1 MAVTQDVH
9 KVDWKLGRSDDNSDF
24 SSHTLA
30 KPSSNSKVRF
40 SSPEDFVRKSGGVRI
55 IEKILIANNGIAAVK
70 CMRSLRKWSY
80 ATFGSSDVLRFVC
93 MATPEDIQANAE
105 YIKMANKMVLV
116 PGGSNVNNYANVELI
131 LQTAVTNEVDAVW
144 AGWGHASENPQLP
157 DVLSKHNIAFLGP
170 SHQAM
175 WTLGDKVASTI
186 LAQSADVPTLPW
198 SGSDLTISL
207 DRSVNGHCS
216 NNEPE
221 TVDNLTL
228 NMVKSTGLPQRSSF
242 VYSRLISED
251 LYRSGCVTD
260 VSSCLKCADKIG
272 YPVMIKASAGGGG
285 KGIRKALTSAD
296 VERFFPQVQAE
307 VPGSP
312 IFVMKC
318 ATSVRHL
325 EVQILCDIYGQ
336 AISMFGRDCSVQRRH
351 QKIIEEAPIIV
362 APKEI
367 IEKME
372 QAAVRLCKLV
382 SYVSAGTVEYLY
394 DPDSNQFYFLELN
407 PRLQVEHPC
416 TEVVAEVNLPAC
428 QLQIAMGIP
437 LHRIKDIRELYLAS
451 PWSDSI
457 IDFNDSTINRRPPS
471 CYVIAARITSEDP
484 DEGFKPRPGG
494 VRELNFRSNQSV
506 WGYFSVSSAG
516 GIHEFADSQ
525 FGHIFSAGE
534 NREHAR
540 ENMVLALKELS
551 IRGDFRT
558 TVEYLIKVMESEAFM
573 NHKINTEWLDA
584 RIAQNDQ
591 VEKPDILLGVICTA
605 LHIADNCLKQ
615 LFLNYEL
622 HLERGQFLPSKT
634 LTNSVDVTLVSDST
648 KYVVKVLRTGPSN
661 FSLICCDTVLDFEV
675 HRVPG
680 DGLLICHE
688 AASYMTYCHEESQ
701 GYRTVINNRTMML
714 CKETDP
720 TVLRSHSAGK
730 LLQYCVT
737 EGSHVCA
744 NEVYALIEVMKMI
757 FELRVPTSGII
768 TLKRIPGAILEPGT
782 ELARIELDESSQLK
796 PLQIFNGPF
805 TLPTE
810 YSSDISQPSSSSSS
824 SYSRKLLFLPQ
835 SNMVYS
841 STNNIY
847 QSSTQSIEEIKSNI
861 PQHLINDWKCL
872 NTKSHCLIDSLSSN
886 NNGISTGSNDDSM
899 CMLTNS
905 LSSNSASST
914 TNGKLHLQF
923 TQLLASLEQIL
934 FGYCLCEPYFSKS
947 LMKTLNQFLTLLYNP
962 RLPLHEL
969 QDTLAHLKGQLPPN
983 MEKSLRHHAKL
994 YADQATSVLAN
1005 FPSEAILQITDEYLK
1020 QINPGQS
1027 TDCSVLEFQRIT
1039 QRLIDLAE
1047 RYKHGLRGHTVR
1059 VISQLF
1065 MGYVVIEKHFQ
1076 HGQYDKCIRHLLA
1089 KCQGSTLW
1097 GNAPKS
1103 GICPGENTIIEDD
1116 LLNNLT
1122 YHLVPFNFRNLIQ
1135 PNSITDIVSVIFS
1148 HRQLTMK
1155 NVLIINLIHSLAE
1168 RRELCMTDHLQSCL
1182 KALTELGGS
1191 RNSKVALAAR
1201 QLLISVQTPS
1211 YELRRNQVESIFLS
1225 AVDTF
1230 GQQVHPEL
1238 LLQLIN
1244 SETVIFDILTDFFY
1258 HPNHAVASAA
1268 LEVYIRRS
1276 YTAYELTGVHHFQL
1290 SCGSSFFTFRFLLP
1304 NEFVSNSSSVHNRR
1318 PSDYQRNHNLEH
1330 SIDSPI
1336 VETYHISSTLFNV
1349 NNSDS
1354 QDYTTSSDTTSI
1366 TNHKSTMMNNF
1377 QSMIDIDT
1385 TPLSG
1390 ERMGGMTAFNSLSDL
1405 EESFDELI
1413 RLFNS
1418 ACKEAKSIHTSLSE
1432 PIFDYSRQF
1441 TSDIVHQKSQNN
1453 HHHNNISNNE
1463 TKLISFQDPPYH
1475 TTDPQREPIHILN
1488 IALRQSTYRYIQPT
1502 RILSSSNDDTS
1513 MSSKSRPSGFTK
1525 NSLLLPDSVINETSD
1540 VTHLEEFCSRHVD
1553 QLRASGI
1560 RRITFLVV
1568 KTREFPRLYT
1578 FRARDNYR
1586 EDRVYRHLEPALA
1599 FQLELNRMKNY
1610 NLEHLPTLNR
1620 RMHLYLGCSK
1630 INGRKDVVDYRFFVR
1645 CIIRHA
1651 DLVSREASF
1660 EYLQSEAE
1668 QILLEAMDAL
1678 DLASG
1683 HPDASRTMGNHIFLN
1698 FVPVL
1703 LLEDINRLKS
1713 TIRKVVMRYARRF
1726 LRLRVSQAEL
1736 KLHIRFHASD
1746 PIVPIRVMLRDE
1758 HGYDLGLDVY
1768 REILDP
1774 ITGIYI
1780 LQSISPPNGK
1790 LNGHPAVTAH
1800 ENKDFFEVKRF
1811 QARKFNTTYV
1821 YDYPALLAQALTGVW
1836 QSYCPYRNQK
1846 HHNHIIN
1853 DSLDKPISYLTNNNN
1868 ALSKFHNL
1876 IPLNIPENL
1885 IITCTELSL
1894 DKHGNLQPNTNTL
1907 GTNEIGMVV
1916 WYMVLRTPETPSGR
1930 PIIVIANDATVKAGS
1945 FGPAE
1950 DLTFHRASQLAR
1962 HFGIPRIYLAS
1973 NTGARIKIAEDIK
1986 SVFNIAWIDAE
1997 HPEKGYKYLYLTP
2010 DDYYR
2015 FKYDESVNCEK
2026 IEENGEIRFKIID
2039 IIGKEYDMSAENL
2052 RGSAMI
2058 AGETSAAYDDIF
2070 TITIVTN
2077 RAIGIGAYLTRLGQ
2091 RVIQVNNS
2099 HIILTGAMALN
2110 KLLGREVYS
2119 SNSQLGGVQVMATNG
2134 VSHLVASDE
2143 LSALQLAI
2151 EWLSYIPQRPN
2162 ETFSVLYKPVQIE
2175 PGHNFNRNNLAKIEI
2190 SSQLKVHQPKVN
2202 KRTDFYLPFD
2212 PIDRIVEYIPSR
2224 DRPNDDPRW
2233 MFTGIMSSHFEA
2245 FCKSSSKQSSSS
2257 DQQFENANTDHWI
2270 SGFFDWGT
2278 WQETLSSWAAGVVTG
2293 RARLGGIPCGV
2304 ITSET
2309 RSVVCRVPADP
2320 ANLSSEAQIVN
2331 QAGQV
2336 WYPDSAYKT
2345 AQAIAD
2351 LSREHLPL
2359 FIFANWRGFSGGMK
2373 DMYDQVLKFGS
2384 MIIDSLRRYSKP
2396 VFVYLPPNSQLR
2408 GGAWVVVDPA
2418 INPDFMEMYADPI
2431 SSRAGVLEPE
2441 GTVEIKYRQ
2450 KDLIDTINR
2459 LDDSCKLLLK
2469 ELNHLNEHTN
2479 NLSMN
2484 NDQQYSTKLLNIS
2497 IEEHRQQLRTAL
2509 ESRQQELLPFYQ
2521 QVACKFADLHDTP
2534 GRLLARKLVHRLV
2547 DWSSSRSFF
2556 YTRLRRR
2563 LLELSALNLIN
2574 GVLSNSSDQYPIDM
2588 KYTTTNTTNH
2598 NVPVLNFNCETNKS
2612 KEISLK
2618 EEEEMMS
2625 KQSSVRKL
2633 LRVESNHRI
2642 RFDSESLTQTVTT
2655 NDLPNN
2661 SDGRYSLSTTTL
2673 KSTVCNR
2680 EDVANIIA
2688 KQVPNLAIRYTYHT
2702 GHKMSLLKE
2711 WFIEALNNTHSNT
2724 NDYDIWDNND
2734 LLIGNWLA
2742 NELNCN
2748 ELRELATIEMIEEF
2762 YSTNLFINCL
2772 SFTLV
2777 NHFHRNNHNINL
2789 QLFNKNIIQTK
2800 IQQLRN
2806 EYIME
2811 HMKQSLIHSSQ
2822 LSSNELT
2829 TLFQTVLTS
2838 SERYHLAK
2846 LLLSDSTLK
2855 TDDHIN
2861 NNNNN
2866 NNNKQNVN
2874 D

>member
-1 MAVTQDVH
+1 
-9 KVDWKLGRSDDNSDF
+9 
-24 SSHTLA
+24 
-30 KPSSNSKVRF
+30 
-40 SSPEDFVRKSGGVRI
+40 
-55 IEKILIANNGIAAVK
+55 
-70 CMRSLRKWSY
+70 
-80 ATFGSSDVLRFVC
+80 
-93 MATPEDIQANAE
+93 
-105 YIKMANKMVLV
+105 
-116 PGGSNVNNYANVELI
+116 
-131 LQTAVTNEVDAVW
+131 
-144 AGWGHASENPQLP
+144 
-157 DVLSKHNIAFLGP
+157 
-170 SHQAM
+170 
-175 WTLGDKVASTI
+175 
-186 LAQSADVPTLPW
+186 
-198 SGSDLTISL
+198 
-207 DRSVNGHCS
+207 
-216 NNEPE
+216 
-221 TVDNLTL
+221 
-228 NMVKSTGLPQRSSF
+228 
-242 VYSRLISED
+242 
-251 LYRSGCVTD
+251 
-260 VSSCLKCADKIG
+260 
-272 YPVMIKASAGGGG
+272 
-285 KGIRKALTSAD
+285 
-296 VERFFPQVQAE
+296 
-307 VPGSP
+307 
-312 IFVMKC
+312 
-318 ATSVRHL
+318 
-325 EVQILCDIYGQ
+325 
-336 AISMFGRDCSVQRRH
+336 
-351 QKIIEEAPIIV
+351 
-362 APKEI
+362 
-367 IEKME
+367 
-372 QAAVRLCKLV
+372 
-382 SYVSAGTVEYLY
+382 
-394 DPDSNQFYFLELN
+394 
-407 PRLQVEHPC
+407 
-416 TEVVAEVNLPAC
+416 
-428 QLQIAMGIP
+428 
-437 LHRIKDIRELYLAS
+437 
-451 PWSDSI
+451 
-457 IDFNDSTINRRPPS
+457 
-471 CYVIAARITSEDP
+471 
-484 DEGFKPRPGG
+484 
-494 VRELNFRSNQSV
+494 
-506 WGYFSVSSAG
+506 
-516 GIHEFADSQ
+516 
-525 FGHIFSAGE
+525 
-534 NREHAR
+534 
-540 ENMVLALKELS
+540 MVLALKELS

-573 NHKINTEWLDA
+573 NHKIDTEWLDT

-648 KYVVKVLRTGPSN
+648 KFIVKVLRTGPSD
-661 FSLICCDTVLDFEV
+661 FSLICCDTVLDLEV

-757 FELRVPTSGII
+757 LELRVPTSGII
-768 TLKRIPGAILEPGT
+768 TLKRIPGAVLEPGT

-796 PLQIFNGPF
+796 PLQIFSGPF

-810 YSSDISQPSSSSSS
+810 YNSDINQSTS
-824 SYSRKLLFLPQ
+824 SYSRKSLFLPQ
-835 SNMVYS
+835 VNMPYS
-841 STNNIY
+841 TTNTLY
-847 QSSTQSIEEIKSNI
+847 QSIDHVKSNI
-861 PQHLINDWKCL
+861 PPHHHHHHHLMNEEWKSL
-872 NTKSHCLIDSLSSN
+872 DAKSPCQSDSLYNNNNNSN
-886 NNGISTGSNDDSM
+886 NNTISVSNGDSM
-899 CMLTNS
+899 LTLPNS
-905 LSSNSASST
+905 NCSN
-914 TNGKLHLQF
+914 TNGKLHVQF
-923 TQLLASLEQIL
+923 AKLFASFEQIL

-947 LMKTLNQFLTLLYNP
+947 LIKNLNQFLSLLYNP
-962 RLPLHEL
+962 CLPLHEL
-969 QDTLAHLKGQLPPN
+969 QDTIAHLKGQLPPT
-983 MEKSLRHHAKL
+983 MEKSLRHHTKI
-994 YADQATSVLAN
+994 YADQATSILAN
-1005 FPSEAILQITDEYLK
+1005 FPSEQIFQITNKHLK
-1020 QINPGQS
+1020 QINPNVSMTEQS
-1027 TDCSVLEFQRIT
+1027 TTDSSVLEFQRIT
-1039 QRLIDLAE
+1039 QRLINLAE
-1047 RYKHGLRGHTVR
+1047 RYQHGLRGHTVR

-1097 GNAPKS
+1097 GNTPKS
-1103 GICPGENTIIEDD
+1103 GICPSENTIIPDD
-1116 LLNNLT
+1116 LLHNLI

-1135 PNSITDIVSVIFS
+1135 PNSLTDIVSVIFS

-1168 RRELCMTDHLQSCL
+1168 RRELCMTENLQYCL

-1244 SETVIFDILTDFFY
+1244 SETVVFDILTDFFY
-1258 HPNHAVASAA
+1258 HPNQAVASAA

-1290 SCGSSFFTFRFLLP
+1290 SGGSSFFTFRFILP
-1304 NEFVSNSSSVHNRR
+1304 NGFVSSSSVVNRR
-1318 PSDYQRNHNLEH
+1318 PSDCEKLNSQKSNNLEH
-1330 SIDSPI
+1330 SIHSPI
-1336 VETYHISSTLFNV
+1336 VENV
-1349 NNSDS
+1349 QILNNSS
-1354 QDYTTSSDTTSI
+1354 LSFNAMNSNAQNYTT
-1366 TNHKSTMMNNF
+1366 NNINSNNNNNLKLSLNGF
-1377 QSMIDIDT
+1377 QSMIDMDT

-1390 ERMGGMTAFNSLSDL
+1390 ERMGGMTAFNSLKDL

-1418 ACKEAKSIHTSLSE
+1418 ACKESESMHTSLSE
-1432 PIFDYSRQF
+1432 PIFNYSHQF
-1441 TSDIVHQKSQNN
+1441 TSNVVCQKSQN
-1453 HHHNNISNNE
+1453 HKIANNE
-1463 TKLISFQDPPYH
+1463 AKLISFQDPPYQ
-1475 TTDPQREPIHILN
+1475 TTDPQGEPIHILN
-1488 IALRQSTYRYIQPT
+1488 IALRQSTDRYVQPN
-1502 RILSSSNDDTS
+1502 R
-1513 MSSKSRPSGFTK
+1513 MSSASSTSLNDETSVVPSKSKTTGFT
-1525 NSLLLPDSVINETSD
+1525 NNSSLLPPDSMINETSD
-1540 VTHLEEFCSRHVD
+1540 VTQLEEFCSRHVD

-1713 TIRKVVMRYARRF
+1713 TIRRVVMRYARRF

-1736 KLHIRFHASD
+1736 KLHIRFHAND

-1768 REILDP
+1768 REVFDSE
-1774 ITGIYI
+1774 TGICI
-1780 LQSISPPNGK
+1780 LQSISPLNGR

-1836 QSYCPYRNQK
+1836 QSYCPYINWK
-1846 HHNHIIN
+1846 HHESSENMTNNHATA
-1853 DSLDKPISYLTNNNN
+1853 LDKSIHHAKNNS
-1868 ALSKFHNL
+1868 LSEKFHNL
-1876 IPLNIPENL
+1876 IPLQIPENL
-1885 IITCTELSL
+1885 MINCIELSL
-1894 DKHGNLQPNTNTL
+1894 NKYGNLQPNTNTL

-1916 WYMVLRTPETPSGR
+1916 WYMVIRTPETPSGR

-1962 HFGIPRIYLAS
+1962 HFGIPRFYLAS
-1973 NTGARIKIAEDIK
+1973 NTGARIKIAEDLK
-1986 SVFNIAWIDAE
+1986 SVFNIAWIDCE
-1997 HPEKGYKYLYLTP
+1997 HPEKGYKYIYLTP

-2015 FKYDESVNCEK
+2015 FKYDEAVNCER
-2026 IEENGEIRFKIID
+2026 IEENGEIRYKIID

-2070 TITIVTN
+2070 TITVVTN

-2151 EWLSYIPQRPN
+2151 EWLSYIPQYTN
-2162 ETFSVLYKPVQIE
+2162 KTFSVLYKPIQIE
-2175 PGHNFNRNNLAKIEI
+2175 RGHYHLNQTNHNFTNIDMTSSSS
-2190 SSQLKVHQPKVN
+2190 SSQLKVHQPKFN
-2202 KRTDFYLPFD
+2202 KPIDFYLPFD
-2212 PIDRIVEYIPSR
+2212 PIDRIVEYVPSR

-2245 FCKSSSKQSSSS
+2245 FCKSSSKQSSST
-2257 DQQFENANTDHWI
+2257 DQPFDSAHTDRWI

-2304 ITSET
+2304 ITAET

-2384 MIIDSLRRYSKP
+2384 MIIDSLRRYTKP

-2441 GTVEIKYRQ
+2441 GTVEIKYRE
-2450 KDLIDTINR
+2450 KDLINTMNR
-2459 LDDSCKLLLK
+2459 LDNSCKLLIS
-2469 ELNHLNEHTN
+2469 ELNNLTEHSNSLTTLNNVQEYN
-2479 NLSMN
+2479 NK
-2484 NDQQYSTKLLNIS
+2484 KLLNNIS
-2497 IEEHRQQLRTAL
+2497 IEERCQQLRTAL
-2509 ESRQQELLPFYQ
+2509 ESRQKELLPFYQ
-2521 QVACKFADLHDTP
+2521 QVACTFADLHDTP

-2556 YTRLRRR
+2556 YLRLRRR
-2563 LLELSALNLIN
+2563 LLELSALNRITGL
-2574 GVLSNSSDQYPIDM
+2574 LSTTTSTEDIHCPIDR
-2588 KYTTTNTTNH
+2588 KYIMTTH
-2598 NVPVLNFNCETNKS
+2598 NNVSCLNFNCETSNKKS

-2618 EEEEMMS
+2618 ASDEADDAIKS
-2625 KQSSVRKL
+2625 KQSSIKL
-2633 LRVESNHRI
+2633 LCIESNHRI
-2642 RFDSESLTQTVTT
+2642 RFDSESLTQTITT
-2655 NDLPNN
+2655 PNDLTNN
-2661 SDGRYSLSTTTL
+2661 PDGRYSLPTTTVKPTACKKEEL
-2673 KSTVCNR
+2673 ASV
-2680 EDVANIIA
+2680 IA
-2688 KQVPNLAIRYTYHT
+2688 KKVPNLAISYTDHT
-2702 GHKMSLLKE
+2702 AQKMSLLKK
-2711 WFIEALNNTHSNT
+2711 WFIEALNSNNNHNNHTNLQTNNGVCAIVNQCSPTSTTSTTANHHNTVVDKQTVTSLDESLT
-2724 NDYDIWDNND
+2724 IPDPYEIWENND
-2734 LLIGNWLA
+2734 LIIGNWLA
-2742 NELNCN
+2742 NELSCN
-2748 ELRELATIEMIEEF
+2748 ELRELPTIESIQEF
-2762 YSTNLFINCL
+2762 CSSDMLNYCL
-2772 SFTLV
+2772 SFTAV
-2777 NHFHRNNHNINL
+2777 NNFPINHVNIDH
-2789 QLFNKNIIQTK
+2789 LFKQNIIETK
-2800 IQQLRN
+2800 IKQLN
-2806 EYIME
+2806 KE
-2811 HMKQSLIHSSQ
+2811 HLIEHLKQ
-2822 LSSNELT
+2822 
-2829 TLFQTVLTS
+2829 
-2838 SERYHLAK
+2838 
-2846 LLLSDSTLK
+2846 
-2855 TDDHIN
+2855 
-2861 NNNNN
+2861 
-2866 NNNKQNVN
+2866 
-2874 D
+2874 

>member
-1 MAVTQDVH
+1 
-9 KVDWKLGRSDDNSDF
+9 
-24 SSHTLA
+24 
-30 KPSSNSKVRF
+30 
-40 SSPEDFVRKSGGVRI
+40 
-55 IEKILIANNGIAAVK
+55 
-70 CMRSLRKWSY
+70 
-80 ATFGSSDVLRFVC
+80 
-93 MATPEDIQANAE
+93 
-105 YIKMANKMVLV
+105 
-116 PGGSNVNNYANVELI
+116 
-131 LQTAVTNEVDAVW
+131 AVW

-186 LAQSADVPTLPW
+186 LAQSAHVPTLPW
-198 SGSDLTISL
+198 SGSDLIVSL
-207 DRSVNGHCS
+207 DRVVIEQCS
-216 NNEPE
+216 NNNNNVLEV
-221 TVDNLTL
+221 TDNSTSSI
-228 NMVKSTGLPQRSSF
+228 VKSTGLPPQRTSCL
-242 VYSRLISED
+242 YSRLISEK

-260 VSSCLKCADKIG
+260 VTSCLKCAEKIG
-272 YPVMIKASAGGGG
+272 YPVMIKASGGGGG
-285 KGIRKALTSAD
+285 KGIRKALNNAD
-296 VERFFPQVQAE
+296 IERVFPQVQAE

-336 AISMFGRDCSVQRRH
+336 AISLFGRDCSVQRRH
-351 QKIIEEAPIIV
+351 QKIIEEAPVIV

-372 QAAVRLCKLV
+372 QAAVNLSKLV
-382 SYVSAGTVEYLY
+382 GYVSAGTVEYLY
-394 DPDSNQFYFLELN
+394 DPNSNQFYFLELN

-451 PWSDSI
+451 PWSDSR
-457 IDFNDSTINRRPPS
+457 IDFNDVNINRRPPS

-534 NREHAR
+534 NRERAR
-540 ENMVLALKELS
+540 ENIVLALKELS

-558 TVEYLIKVMESEAFM
+558 TVEYLIKVMESEAFI
-573 NHKINTEWLDA
+573 NHQIDTEWLDR
-584 RIAQNDQ
+584 RIAQKDQ
-591 VEKPDILLGVICTA
+591 VEKPDVLLGVICTA

-648 KYVVKVLRTGPSN
+648 KFMVKVLRTGPSD
-661 FSLICCDTVLDFEV
+661 FSLICCDTVLDLEV
-675 HRVPG
+675 HRMPG
-680 DGLLICHE
+680 DGLLICHD

-720 TVLRSHSAGK
+720 TVLRSPSAGK

-737 EGSHVCA
+737 EGSHVCS

-757 FELRVPTSGII
+757 LELRVPTSGII
-768 TLKRIPGAILEPGT
+768 TLKRIPGVVLEPGT

-796 PLQIFNGPF
+796 PLQIFK
-805 TLPTE
+805 
-810 YSSDISQPSSSSSS
+810 Y
-824 SYSRKLLFLPQ
+824 
-835 SNMVYS
+835 
-841 STNNIY
+841 
-847 QSSTQSIEEIKSNI
+847 
-861 PQHLINDWKCL
+861 
-872 NTKSHCLIDSLSSN
+872 
-886 NNGISTGSNDDSM
+886 
-899 CMLTNS
+899 
-905 LSSNSASST
+905 
-914 TNGKLHLQF
+914 LHLQF
-923 TQLLASLEQIL
+923 SKLFASFEQIL
-934 FGYCLCEPYFSKS
+934 FGYCLSEPYFSKS
-947 LMKTLNQFLTLLYNP
+947 LMKNLNQFLSLLYNP

-969 QDTLAHLKGQLPPN
+969 QDTIARLKGQLPPT
-983 MEKSLRHHAKL
+983 MEKSLRLHAKI

-1005 FPSEAILQITDEYLK
+1005 FPSEPILQITDKHLK
-1020 QINPGQS
+1020 QINPEAGINCPS
-1027 TDCSVLEFQRIT
+1027 TDPSVLEFQRIT
-1039 QRLIDLAE
+1039 QRLVDLAE
-1047 RYKHGLRGHTVR
+1047 RYQNGLRGHTVR

-1076 HGQYDKCIRHLLA
+1076 YGQYDKCIRHLLA
-1089 KCQGSTLW
+1089 RCQGSNLW

-1103 GICPGENTIIEDD
+1103 SVCPSENTIIHNDS
-1116 LLNNLT
+1116 LNNLT
-1122 YHLVPFNFRNLIQ
+1122 FHLVPFNFRNLIQ
-1135 PNSITDIVSVIFS
+1135 PNSISDIVSVIFS
-1148 HRQLTMK
+1148 HQQLAMK

-1168 RRELCMTDHLQSCL
+1168 RRELCMTDNLQSCL

-1258 HPNHAVASAA
+1258 HSNQAVASAA

-1290 SCGSSFFTFRFLLP
+1290 SCGSSFFTFRFMLP
-1304 NEFVSNSSSVHNRR
+1304 NGFVCSSSTVNRR
-1318 PSDYQRNHNLEH
+1318 PSDPDKINCQKFNLEH
-1330 SIDSPI
+1330 SLHSPI
-1336 VETYHISSTLFNV
+1336 IENVQSNYNTTSFNGIH
-1349 NNSDS
+1349 SKS
-1354 QDYTTSSDTTSI
+1354 QDST
-1366 TNHKSTMMNNF
+1366 TNHKASVMINNF
-1377 QSMIDIDT
+1377 QSMINIDS

-1390 ERMGGMTAFNSLSDL
+1390 ERMGGMTAFNSLNDL

-1418 ACKEAKSIHTSLSE
+1418 ACKEAKSMHTSLSE
-1432 PIFDYSRQF
+1432 PIFDYSHQF
-1441 TSDIVHQKSQNN
+1441 TSDVLRQKSHN
-1453 HHHNNISNNE
+1453 HESFNNE
-1463 TKLISFQDPPYH
+1463 AKLISFQDPPYH
-1475 TTDPQREPIHILN
+1475 TYYSQRNQSDLQGEPIHILN
-1488 IALRQSTYRYIQPT
+1488 IALRQSTDKYVQLNRTTSDEYSS
-1502 RILSSSNDDTS
+1502 ILCK
-1513 MSSKSRPSGFTK
+1513 SKYTGFT
-1525 NSLLLPDSVINETSD
+1525 NSLPLPDSVINETNG
-1540 VTHLEEFCSRHVD
+1540 VTQLEEFCSRHID
-1553 QLRASGI
+1553 QLRASRI

-1568 KTREFPRLYT
+1568 KTREFPRLFT

-1630 INGRKDVVDYRFFVR
+1630 INGRKDVDYRFFVR

-1703 LLEDINRLKS
+1703 LLEDISRLKS
-1713 TIRKVVMRYARRF
+1713 TIRTTVMRYARRF

-1736 KLHIRFHASD
+1736 KLNIRFHASD
-1746 PIVPIRVMLRDE
+1746 PVVPIRVMLRDE

-1768 REILDP
+1768 REVLDP
-1774 ITGIYI
+1774 ITGISI
-1780 LQSISPPNGK
+1780 LQSISPPNGR
-1790 LNGHPAVTAH
+1790 LNGDPAVTAH

-1821 YDYPALLAQALTGVW
+1821 YDYPALFAQALTGVW
-1836 QSYCPYRNQK
+1836 QSYCPFVNAV
-1846 HHNHIIN
+1846 NHELSTSN
-1853 DSLDKPISYLTNNNN
+1853 SSETDSADKQTSHLKNNS
-1868 ALSKFHNL
+1868 LSKFHGL

-1885 IITCTELSL
+1885 VLTCTELSL
-1894 DKHGNLQPNTNTL
+1894 DKDGNLQPNTNTL
-1907 GTNEIGMVV
+1907 GTNEIGVVV

-1930 PIIVIANDATVKAGS
+1930 PIIVIANDATFKAGS

-1950 DLTFHRASQLAR
+1950 DLTFYRASQLAR
-1962 HFGIPRIYLAS
+1962 QLKIPRFYLAS
-1973 NTGARIKIAEDIK
+1973 NTGARIKIAEDLK
-1986 SVFNIAWIDAE
+1986 GVFNVAWIDSE

-2015 FKYDESVNCEK
+2015 FKFDDAVNCERV
-2026 IEENGEIRFKIID
+2026 EENGEIRFKIVD
-2039 IIGKEYDMSAENL
+2039 IIGKEYDMSVENL

-2119 SNSQLGGVQVMATNG
+2119 SNSQLGGVQVMANNG

-2143 LSALQLAI
+2143 LCALQLSI
-2151 EWLSYIPQRPN
+2151 EWLSYIPQYPH
-2162 ETFSVLYKPVQIE
+2162 FSILYKPIQIE
-2175 PGHNFNRNNLAKIEI
+2175 RGHNFNIKNNLPKIEI
-2190 SSQLKVHQPKVN
+2190 SSHLQVHQPKLN
-2202 KRTDFYLPFD
+2202 KQTDFYLPFD
-2212 PIDRIVEYIPSR
+2212 PIDRIVEYVPSR
-2224 DRPNDDPRW
+2224 ERPNDDPRW

-2245 FCKSSSKQSSSS
+2245 FCKSSSKQTSSSS
-2257 DQQFENANTDHWI
+2257 PDQQFDKSHTDHWI

-2304 ITSET
+2304 ITAET

-2351 LSREHLPL
+2351 LSRENLPL

-2384 MIIDSLRRYSKP
+2384 MIIDSLRRYTKP

-2450 KDLIDTINR
+2450 QDLINTINR
-2459 LDDSCKLLLK
+2459 LDNSCKLLSK
-2469 ELNHLNEHTN
+2469 ELNHLTEHTN
-2479 NLSMN
+2479 NLTGK
-2484 NDQQYSTKLLNIS
+2484 DYQEYSTKAFNIS
-2497 IEEHRQQLRTAL
+2497 TEEHCQQLRTAL
-2509 ESRQQELLPFYQ
+2509 EARQKELLPFYQ
-2521 QVACKFADLHDTP
+2521 QVACTFADLHDTP
-2534 GRLLARKLVHRLV
+2534 GRLLSRKLVHRLV

-2556 YTRLRRR
+2556 YARLRRR
-2563 LLELSALNLIN
+2563 LLELSAINLITE
-2574 GVLSNSSDQYPIDM
+2574 VLGNNSNSYSIDANRISTTTITT
-2588 KYTTTNTTNH
+2588 TTTNSTNDDMSF
-2598 NVPVLNFNCETNKS
+2598 LNFNSENIRNV
-2612 KEISLK
+2612 EASLK
-2618 EEEEMMS
+2618 EGTET
-2625 KQSSVRKL
+2625 KQTPLKL

-2642 RFDSESLTQTVTT
+2642 RFDSESLTQTITT
-2655 NDLPNN
+2655 NDITNS
-2661 SDGRYSLSTTTL
+2661 SDGRYSLSNM
-2673 KSTVCNR
+2673 KSTFCKT
-2680 EDVANIIA
+2680 EEAANNIA
-2688 KQVPNLAIRYTYHT
+2688 KKVPNLAISYTYHT
-2702 GHKMSLLKE
+2702 GEKMSLLKT
-2711 WFIEALNNTHSNT
+2711 WFIEALNTVNSQYLSTSTIDQHNALNSIHHSISTLELFKCNP
-2724 NDYDIWDNND
+2724 YELWENND
-2734 LLIGNWLA
+2734 IIIGNWLA
-2742 NELNCN
+2742 NEVNCN
-2748 ELRELATIEMIEEF
+2748 ELLPLATIECVKEF
-2762 YSTNLFINCL
+2762 CSLDTLNCL
-2772 SFTLV
+2772 SFIPVKDFIT
-2777 NHFHRNNHNINL
+2777 NL
-2789 QLFNKNIIQTK
+2789 PDSQLFKQNIIKTK
-2800 IQQLRN
+2800 INQLKKQHL
-2806 EYIME
+2806 IE
-2811 HMKQSLIHSSQ
+2811 HIKQCLISGTQ
-2822 LSSNELT
+2822 ISSNELS
-2829 TLFQTVLTS
+2829 TLFRTALNS
-2838 SERYHLAK
+2838 SERYYLAN
-2846 LLLSDSTLK
+2846 LLLSDSTEVDNS
-2855 TDDHIN
+2855 TINDD
-2861 NNNNN
+2861 
-2866 NNNKQNVN
+2866 KDDDDDDDDVNV
-2874 D
+2874 

>member
-1 MAVTQDVH
+1 MAVIQDVH
-9 KVDWKLGRSDDNSDF
+9 NVEWKLGRSDNNSDF
-24 SSHTLA
+24 SSHTLPKA
-30 KPSSNSKVRF
+30 PSNFKVQF

-186 LAQSADVPTLPW
+186 LAQSAHVPTLPW
-198 SGSDLTISL
+198 SGSDLIISL
-207 DRSVNGHCS
+207 DQVAIEQCS
-216 NNEPE
+216 NNNNNNELE
-221 TVDNLTL
+221 VTDNSTSSIA
-228 NMVKSTGLPQRSSF
+228 KSTGLPPQRTSL
-242 VYSRLISED
+242 YSRLISEK
-251 LYRSGCVTD
+251 LYRSCCVTD
-260 VSSCLKCADKIG
+260 VASCLKCAEKIG
-272 YPVMIKASAGGGG
+272 YPVMIKASGGGGG
-285 KGIRKALTSAD
+285 KGIRKALNNAD
-296 VERFFPQVQAE
+296 IERVFPQVQAE

-336 AISMFGRDCSVQRRH
+336 AISLFGRDCSVQRRH
-351 QKIIEEAPIIV
+351 QKIIEEAPVIV

-372 QAAVRLCKLV
+372 QAAVSLSKLV
-382 SYVSAGTVEYLY
+382 GYVSAGTVEYLY
-394 DPDSNQFYFLELN
+394 DPNSNQFYFLELN

-451 PWSDSI
+451 PWSDSK
-457 IDFNDSTINRRPPS
+457 IDFNDININRRPPS

-558 TVEYLIKVMESEAFM
+558 TVEYLIKVMESEAFI
-573 NHKINTEWLDA
+573 NHKIDTEWLDT
-584 RIAQNDQ
+584 RIAQKDQ
-591 VEKPDILLGVICTA
+591 VEKPDVLLGVICTA

-648 KYVVKVLRTGPSN
+648 KFIVKVLRTGPSD
-661 FSLICCDTVLDFEV
+661 FSLICCDTVLDLEV
-675 HRVPG
+675 HRMPG
-680 DGLLICHE
+680 DGLLICHD

-720 TVLRSHSAGK
+720 TVLRSPSAGK

-757 FELRVPTSGII
+757 LELRVPTSGII
-768 TLKRIPGAILEPGT
+768 TLKRIPGVVLESGT

-810 YSSDISQPSSSSSS
+810 YTSDINQSSC
-824 SYSRKLLFLPQ
+824 SRKLLFLPQ
-835 SNMVYS
+835 VTMSYS
-841 STNNIY
+841 STNNISY
-847 QSSTQSIEEIKSNI
+847 QSSTHSIEDVNSNI
-861 PQHLINDWKCL
+861 HRHHPIDWKCL
-872 NTKSHCLIDSLSSN
+872 DTKSYCTNDSILNVN
-886 NNGISTGSNDDSM
+886 NDSM
-899 CMLTNS
+899 FNLLSNCNLATN
-905 LSSNSASST
+905 
-914 TNGKLHLQF
+914 NGKLHLQF
-923 TQLLASLEQIL
+923 SKLFASFEQIL
-934 FGYCLCEPYFSKS
+934 FGYCLPEPYFSKS
-947 LMKTLNQFLTLLYNP
+947 LIKNLNQFLSLLSNP

-969 QDTLAHLKGQLPPN
+969 QDTLARLKGQLPPT
-983 MEKSLRHHAKL
+983 MEKSLRLHAKI

-1005 FPSEAILQITDEYLK
+1005 FPSEPILQITDKHLK
-1020 QINPGQS
+1020 QINPEAEINCQS
-1027 TDCSVLEFQRIT
+1027 TDPSVLAFQRIT
-1039 QRLIDLAE
+1039 QRLVDLAE
-1047 RYKHGLRGHTVR
+1047 RYQNGLRGHTVR

-1076 HGQYDKCIRHLLA
+1076 YGQYDKCIRHLLA
-1089 KCQGSTLW
+1089 RCQGSNLW

-1103 GICPGENTIIEDD
+1103 GVCPSENTIIHNDS
-1116 LLNNLT
+1116 LNNLT
-1122 YHLVPFNFRNLIQ
+1122 FHLVPFNFHNLIQ
-1135 PNSITDIVSVIFS
+1135 PNSMSDIVSVIFS
-1148 HRQLTMK
+1148 HQQLAMK

-1168 RRELCMTDHLQSCL
+1168 RRELCMTDNLQSCL

-1244 SETVIFDILTDFFY
+1244 SETVVFDILTDFFY
-1258 HPNHAVASAA
+1258 HSNQAVASAA

-1290 SCGSSFFTFRFLLP
+1290 SCGSSFFTFRFMLP
-1304 NEFVSNSSSVHNRR
+1304 KGFVCSSSTVNRR
-1318 PSDYQRNHNLEH
+1318 SSDSDKVNSQKFSLEH
-1330 SIDSPI
+1330 SLHSPI
-1336 VETYHISSTLFNV
+1336 IENV
-1349 NNSDS
+1349 QTNYN
-1354 QDYTTSSDTTSI
+1354 TTSFNGIHSKAQDSTT
-1366 TNHKSTMMNNF
+1366 NNKASVMINSF
-1377 QSMIDIDT
+1377 QSMINIDS

-1390 ERMGGMTAFNSLSDL
+1390 ERMGGMTAFNSLNDL

-1418 ACKEAKSIHTSLSE
+1418 ACKEAQSMHTSLSE
-1432 PIFDYSRQF
+1432 PIFDYSHQF
-1441 TSDIVHQKSQNN
+1441 TSDVFRQKSHN
-1453 HHHNNISNNE
+1453 HENFTNE
-1463 TKLISFQDPPYH
+1463 AKLISFQDPPYH
-1475 TTDPQREPIHILN
+1475 TYFNQFNQSDLHGEPIHILN
-1488 IALRQSTYRYIQPT
+1488 IALRQSTDRFVQSN
-1502 RILSSSNDDTS
+1502 RITS
-1513 MSSKSRPSGFTK
+1513 DEYTSILCKSKSTGFT
-1525 NSLLLPDSVINETSD
+1525 SPLLLPDSVINETSD
-1540 VTHLEEFCSRHVD
+1540 VTQLEEFCSRHVD

-1630 INGRKDVVDYRFFVR
+1630 INGRKDVDYRFFVR

-1703 LLEDINRLKS
+1703 LLEDISRLKS
-1713 TIRKVVMRYARRF
+1713 TIRTTVMRYARRF

-1746 PIVPIRVMLRDE
+1746 PVVPIRVMLRDE

-1768 REILDP
+1768 REVLDP
-1774 ITGIYI
+1774 ITGISI
-1780 LQSISPPNGK
+1780 LQSISSPNGR

-1821 YDYPALLAQALTGVW
+1821 YDYPALFAQALTGVW
-1836 QSYCPYRNQK
+1836 QSYCPSVNTV
-1846 HHNHIIN
+1846 NHELSASN
-1853 DSLDKPISYLTNNNN
+1853 SSETDSFNRQTLHSKNNS
-1868 ALSKFHNL
+1868 LSKFHGL

-1885 IITCTELSL
+1885 VLACTELSL
-1894 DKHGNLQPNTNTL
+1894 DKDGNLQPNTNTL
-1907 GTNEIGMVV
+1907 GTNEIGVVV

-1930 PIIVIANDATVKAGS
+1930 PIIVIANDATFKAGS

-1950 DLTFHRASQLAR
+1950 DLTFYRASQLAR
-1962 HFGIPRIYLAS
+1962 QLKIPRFYLAS
-1973 NTGARIKIAEDIK
+1973 NTGARIKIAEDLK
-1986 SVFNIAWIDAE
+1986 GVFNIAWIDSE

-2010 DDYYR
+2010 DDYYH
-2015 FKYDESVNCEK
+2015 FKIDDAVNCERV
-2026 IEENGEIRFKIID
+2026 EENGEIRFKIID
-2039 IIGKEYDMSAENL
+2039 IIGKEYDMSVENL

-2110 KLLGREVYS
+2110 KLLGCEVYS

-2143 LSALQLAI
+2143 LCALQLSI
-2151 EWLSYIPQRPN
+2151 EWLSYIPQYPH
-2162 ETFSVLYKPVQIE
+2162 FSILYKPIQIE
-2175 PGHNFNRNNLAKIEI
+2175 RGHNFNIRNNLPKIEI
-2190 SSQLKVHQPKVN
+2190 SSHLQVHQPKLN
-2202 KRTDFYLPFD
+2202 KQTEFYLPFD
-2212 PIDRIVEYIPSR
+2212 PIDRIVEYVPSR
-2224 DRPNDDPRW
+2224 ERPNDDPRW

-2245 FCKSSSKQSSSS
+2245 FCKSSSKQTSSSSS
-2257 DQQFENANTDHWI
+2257 DQPFDNSHTDHWI

-2304 ITSET
+2304 ITAET

-2351 LSREHLPL
+2351 LSRENLPL
-2359 FIFANWRGFSGGMK
+2359 FIFANWRGFSGDIFNEFTK
-2373 DMYDQVLKFGS
+2373 NYRVNSDYLNPTFKVLKFGS
-2384 MIIDSLRRYSKP
+2384 MIIDSLRRYTKP

-2418 INPDFMEMYADPI
+2418 INPDFMEMYADPV

-2450 KDLIDTINR
+2450 QDLINTINR
-2459 LDDSCKLLLK
+2459 LDDSCKLLSK
-2469 ELNHLNEHTN
+2469 ELNRLTEHAN
-2479 NLSMN
+2479 NLTE
-2484 NDQQYSTKLLNIS
+2484 NDYQEYGTNTFDISTD
-2497 IEEHRQQLRTAL
+2497 EHCQQLRTAL
-2509 ESRQQELLPFYQ
+2509 EARQKELLPFYQ
-2521 QVACKFADLHDTP
+2521 QVACTFADLHDTP
-2534 GRLLARKLVHRLV
+2534 GRLLSRKLVHRLV

-2556 YTRLRRR
+2556 YARLR
-2563 LLELSALNLIN
+2563 
-2574 GVLSNSSDQYPIDM
+2574 
-2588 KYTTTNTTNH
+2588 H
-2598 NVPVLNFNCETNKS
+2598 F
-2612 KEISLK
+2612 
-2618 EEEEMMS
+2618 
-2625 KQSSVRKL
+2625 

-2642 RFDSESLTQTVTT
+2642 RFDSESLTQTIPT
-2655 NDLPNN
+2655 NDMTNG
-2661 SDGRYSLSTTTL
+2661 SDGRYSLSNM
-2673 KSTVCNR
+2673 KSTFCKTK
-2680 EDVANIIA
+2680 EAANNIA
-2688 KQVPNLAIRYTYHT
+2688 KNVPNLAISYTYHT
-2702 GHKMSLLKE
+2702 GEKMSLLKT
-2711 WFIEALNNTHSNT
+2711 WFIEALNTVNSQYKSTT
-2724 NDYDIWDNND
+2724 TIDQDISLNNIHDSVSTFELFKCNPYEIWENND
-2734 LLIGNWLA
+2734 IIIGNWLA
-2742 NELNCN
+2742 NEFDCN
-2748 ELRELATIEMIEEF
+2748 ELLPLATIECVKEF
-2762 YSTNLFINCL
+2762 CSLDTLNCL
-2772 SFTLV
+2772 SFIPVKNFIT
-2777 NHFHRNNHNINL
+2777 NL
-2789 QLFNKNIIQTK
+2789 PDSQLFKQNIIKTK
-2800 IQQLRN
+2800 INQLKKQRL
-2806 EYIME
+2806 IE
-2811 HMKQSLIHSSQ
+2811 HIKQCLINGTQ

-2829 TLFQTVLTS
+2829 RLFRTVLNS
-2838 SERYHLAK
+2838 SERHYLAN
-2846 LLLSDSTLK
+2846 LLLSDSTEV
-2855 TDDHIN
+2855 DDATIDDDDDDD
-2861 NNNNN
+2861 
-2866 NNNKQNVN
+2866 KDDDRKVEKDN
-2874 D
+2874 DVVYDN

>member
-9 KVDWKLGRSDDNSDF
+9 NVNWQLGRSDDNSEF

-30 KPSSNSKVRF
+30 KPSSNFKVRF

-131 LQTAVTNEVDAVW
+131 LQTAVTNEVDVKFQCVYLYTFLYNF
-144 AGWGHASENPQLP
+144 SLF
-157 DVLSKHNIAFLGP
+157 SLGP

-186 LAQSADVPTLPW
+186 LAQSAHVPTLPW
-198 SGSDLTISL
+198 SGS
-207 DRSVNGHCS
+207 
-216 NNEPE
+216 
-221 TVDNLTL
+221 VDNLTL
-228 NMVKSTGLPQRSSF
+228 NMVKSTGLPQRSSS

-260 VSSCLKCADKIG
+260 VSSCLKCAEKIG

-296 VERFFPQVQAE
+296 IERFFPQVQAE

-367 IEKME
+367 IEQME
-372 QAAVRLCKLV
+372 QAAVRLSKLV

-437 LHRIKDIRELYLAS
+437 LHRIKDIRELYLAP

-457 IDFNDSTINRRPPS
+457 IDFNDPSINRRPPS

-558 TVEYLIKVMESEAFM
+558 TVEYLIKVMECEAFM

-648 KYVVKVLRTGPSN
+648 KYIVRVLRTGPSN
-661 FSLICCDTVLDFEV
+661 FSLICCDTVLDLEV

-680 DGLLICHE
+680 DGLLVCHE

-782 ELARIELDESSQLK
+782 ELARIELDELNQLK
-796 PLQIFNGPF
+796 PLQIFSPNSGGDPM
-805 TLPTE
+805 L
-810 YSSDISQPSSSSSS
+810 
-824 SYSRKLLFLPQ
+824 
-835 SNMVYS
+835 
-841 STNNIY
+841 
-847 QSSTQSIEEIKSNI
+847 
-861 PQHLINDWKCL
+861 
-872 NTKSHCLIDSLSSN
+872 
-886 NNGISTGSNDDSM
+886 
-899 CMLTNS
+899 MLTN
-905 LSSNSASST
+905 ST

-923 TQLLASLEQIL
+923 TRLLASLEQIL

-969 QDTLAHLKGQLPPN
+969 QDTIAHLKGQLPSS
-983 MEKSLRHHAKL
+983 MEKSLRLHAKL

-1005 FPSEAILQITDEYLK
+1005 FPSEAIIQITDEYLK
-1020 QINPGQS
+1020 QINNGQL

-1097 GNAPKS
+1097 
-1103 GICPGENTIIEDD
+1103 
-1116 LLNNLT
+1116 
-1122 YHLVPFNFRNLIQ
+1122 
-1135 PNSITDIVSVIFS
+1135 DIVSVIFS
-1148 HRQLTMK
+1148 HRQLIMK
-1155 NVLIINLIHSLAE
+1155 NVLIINLIQSLIE
-1168 RRELCMTDHLQSCL
+1168 RRELCMTDQLQCCL
-1182 KALTELGGS
+1182 KALTELGGT
-1191 RNSKVALAAR
+1191 RNSKVALTAR

-1225 AVDTF
+1225 AIDTF
-1230 GQQVHPEL
+1230 GQQIHPEL

-1244 SETVIFDILTDFFY
+1244 SETVVFDILTDFFY

-1304 NEFVSNSSSVHNRR
+1304 NEFVSR
-1318 PSDYQRNHNLEH
+1318 
-1330 SIDSPI
+1330 
-1336 VETYHISSTLFNV
+1336 
-1349 NNSDS
+1349 
-1354 QDYTTSSDTTSI
+1354 QD
-1366 TNHKSTMMNNF
+1366 
-1377 QSMIDIDT
+1377 
-1385 TPLSG
+1385 
-1390 ERMGGMTAFNSLSDL
+1390 
-1405 EESFDELI
+1405 I
-1413 RLFNS
+1413 RLPTKGRVYCS
-1418 ACKEAKSIHTSLSE
+1418 AVCSFLLYGSETCPIRVDDIPRLLVFDHRCLRSIA
-1432 PIFDYSRQF
+1432 R
-1441 TSDIVHQKSQNN
+1441 
-1453 HHHNNISNNE
+1453 ISWDHRVSNAVVS
-1463 TKLISFQDPPYH
+1463 KRVLYK
-1475 TTDPQREPIHILN
+1475 
-1488 IALRQSTYRYIQPT
+1488 YIQPNG
-1502 RILSSSNDDTS
+1502 ISSSSSNDDTS
-1513 MSSKSRPSGFTK
+1513 APSKSKPSGFNK

-1540 VTHLEEFCSRHVD
+1540 VTHLEKFCSRHVD

-1610 NLEHLPTLNR
+1610 NLDYLPTLNR

-1768 REILDP
+1768 REVLDP
-1774 ITGIYI
+1774 VTGICI
-1780 LQSISPPNGK
+1780 LQSISPLNGR
-1790 LNGHPAVTAH
+1790 LNGHPAVRAH

-1836 QSYCPYRNQK
+1836 QSYCPYINGK
-1846 HHNHIIN
+1846 HADLTSISDHTMN
-1853 DSLDKPISYLTNNNN
+1853 DSFNESNSSFKSNS
-1868 ALSKFHNL
+1868 LSKFHGL

-1885 IITCTELSL
+1885 VITCTELSL
-1894 DKHGNLQPNTNTL
+1894 DKYGNLQPNTNTL

-1930 PIIVIANDATVKAGS
+1930 PIIVTANDATFQAGS

-1962 HFGIPRIYLAS
+1962 YFRIPQIYLAS

-1986 SVFNIAWIDAE
+1986 NVFNIAWIDAE

-2015 FKYDESVNCEK
+2015 FKYDEAVNCER
-2026 IEENGEIRFKIID
+2026 IEENGEIRYKIID

-2151 EWLSYIPQRPN
+2151 EWLSYIPQ
-2162 ETFSVLYKPVQIE
+2162 F
-2175 PGHNFNRNNLAKIEI
+2175 
-2190 SSQLKVHQPKVN
+2190 HQPKVN
-2202 KRTDFYLPFD
+2202 KQTDFYLPFD

-2233 MFTGIMSSHFEA
+2233 MFTGIMSN
-2245 FCKSSSKQSSSS
+2245 KQPSLS

-2304 ITSET
+2304 ITAET

-2384 MIIDSLRRYSKP
+2384 MIIDSLRRYTKP

-2450 KDLIDTINR
+2450 KDLINTINR
-2459 LDDSCKLLLK
+2459 LDDTCKLLLK

-2484 NDQQYSTKLLNIS
+2484 DDQDVPLLFFLFFHIFVVS
-2497 IEEHRQQLRTAL
+2497 VCFFLK
-2509 ESRQQELLPFYQ
+2509 
-2521 QVACKFADLHDTP
+2521 VACKFADLHDTP

-2547 DWSSSRSFF
+2547 DWSSSRCFF

-2563 LLELSALNLIN
+2563 LLELSALNLITN
-2574 GVLSNSSDQYPIDM
+2574 ILSNSSDPYPIDT
-2588 KYTTTNTTNH
+2588 KYTTTTGNTTNH
-2598 NVPVLNFNCETNKS
+2598 NVPFLNFNCETNKS

-2618 EEEEMMS
+2618 EEEETEF
-2625 KQSSVRKL
+2625 KQSSVKL
-2633 LRVESNHRI
+2633 LRVASNHRI

-2655 NDLPNN
+2655 NDIPNN

-2673 KSTVCNR
+2673 KSTVCNK
-2680 EDVANIIA
+2680 EEVANIIA
-2688 KQVPNLAIRYTYHT
+2688 KQVPNLAISYTYHT
-2702 GHKMSLLKE
+2702 NQKMSLLKS
-2711 WFIEALNNTHSNT
+2711 WFIEALNNANHKTNNGMPVSVNNKCLHITTGHEDVPDKVDDEQNT
-2724 NDYDIWDNND
+2724 TTSSPEPLKLLNPYEIWDNND
-2734 LLIGNWLA
+2734 LIVGNWLA

-2748 ELRELATIEMIEEF
+2748 ELRDLATIENVQEF
-2762 YSTNLFINCL
+2762 CSPDTLNCL
-2772 SFTLV
+2772 SFTSI
-2777 NHFHRNNHNINL
+2777 NNSPTTNSNL
-2789 QLFNKNIIQTK
+2789 QLFEQNIIKTK
-2800 IQQLRN
+2800 IKQLHKDN
-2806 EYIME
+2806 LIE
-2811 HMKQSLIHSSQ
+2811 HVKQSLINSSQ
-2822 LSSNELT
+2822 LSSNELI
-2829 TLFQTVLTS
+2829 TLFKTVLTS
-2838 SERYHLAK
+2838 SERCHLAK
-2846 LLLSDSTLK
+2846 LLLSDSTIK
-2855 TDDHIN
+2855 IDDIN
-2861 NNNNN
+2861 NNNDHHDDNMN
-2866 NNNKQNVN
+2866 GQCNT
-2874 D
+2874 